1 MADSET
7 ENWERQV
14 LQKLALSAVQE
25 QRRARQWGIFFK
37 LLTFIYLFLLVFLA
51 IGWLG
56 TKDSV
61 TTGNHSALVELD
73 GVISSDSGASAERV
87 TTGLKDAFEDKNTK
101 GVILRIN
108 SPGGSPVQSS
118 TINTEI
124 HRLREKYPNVPL
136 YAVVEDLCASGG
148 YYVAV
153 AADKIFVDQASILGS
168 IGVLMDSF
176 GLTDAI
182 DKLGIERRLFTAGEN
197 KGFLDPFSPI
207 EPEQKRHVQLMLS
220 EIHQQ
225 FIAAVRKGRGSRLK
239 DNPEIFSGLVWTG
252 ERSIALGLADAI
264 GNVDYVAREI
274 IKAEDIV
281 DFTPK
286 ESLAERLAKKLGTG
300 VTGALLGAMRAP
312 SVR

>member
-1 MADSET
+1 MADSEA

-87 TTGLKDAFEDKNTK
+87 TNGLKDAFEDKNTK

-118 TINTEI
+118 TINAEI
-124 HRLREKYPNVPL
+124 YRLREKYPNVPL

-207 EPEQKRHVQLMLS
+207 EPEQKRHVQLMLT

-225 FIAAVRKGRGSRLK
+225 FIAAVHKGRGSRLK

-286 ESLAERLAKKLGTG
+286 ESVAERLAKKLGAG